1 VTTAAFILAEGIGDV
16 LFIVVVVV
24 LALLGKLFQKSA
36 EQRQEQKD
44 EQRAAEDRET
54 VAQRHPEVAVEPP
67 ARPARRLAPAPA
79 APQAAAPPTSATPK
93 TREQR
98 LEDRH
103 LQKLETAEI
112 GRAMASRRLKG
123 GRASAKRRSGK
134 PDDTDGP
141 ATQDAVRPVR
151 KVNLSSRSQ
160 ARRAMLYHEIFS
172 APKAL
177 RSGKEMWDR

>member
-1 VTTAAFILAEGIGDV
+1 VATAAFILAEGIGDV

-54 VAQRHPEVAVEPP
+54 VAQRHPEVAAEPP
-67 ARPARRLAPAPA
+67 ARPARRLAPA
-79 APQAAAPPTSATPK
+79 QAAAPPTSAAPK

-98 LEDRH
+98 LKERH
-103 LQKLETAEI
+103 QQELETAEI

-123 GRASAKRRSGK
+123 RRASAKRRSGK
-134 PDDTDGP
+134 PGDTDGQT
-141 ATQDAVRPVR
+141 TQDAVRPVR